1 MGRTLYLNENQN
13 NIRIRRDGPSV
24 LVKSREKADQR
35 VPVRLLGRVIIIG
48 NVMLDSASITLFAEN
63 DIPVVFMNNLSDET
77 AVVIPYNH
85 RLPKF
90 YEEQKVF
97 LDSDE
102 TIARYENWANAKRMV
117 IQVRMLEKL
126 FKFIAGK
133 VKYGIGE
140 GNYQELLSDLKPP
153 EEKWMTVSGI
163 VNNLFRGLIA
173 EHVLKAHLDP
183 HLGIVHRRH
192 NFGLV
197 LDICYIMGAES
208 DMQCLQFFRC
218 KGPAPFIL
226 KDHNGY
232 RITNEG
238 MRDIIHRFENRR
250 IVLHNLANTI
260 VDELFE
266 LMREIRA

>member
-13 NIRIRRDGPSV
+13 DLCVRRDGPSV
-24 LVKSREKADQR
+24 WVKGREKAGQR
-35 VPVRLLGRVIIIG
+35 VPARLLSRVIIIG
-48 NVMLDSASITLFAEN
+48 NVRLEAAAITLFAEN
-63 DIPVVFMNNLSDET
+63 DIPVVFMNNRSDET

-97 LDSDE
+97 LDSDV
-102 TIARYENWANAKRMV
+102 TIARYENWANTKRMV
-117 IQVRMLEKL
+117 IQVRMLKKL
-126 FKFIAGK
+126 SGFIAGR

-140 GNYQELLSDLKPP
+140 GNYQELLSDLKPS

-173 EHVLKAHLDP
+173 EHVLKAHLDL
-183 HLGIVHRRH
+183 HLGIIHRRH

-226 KDHNGY
+226 KNHNGY

-250 IVLHNLANTI
+250 IVLHNLANNI
-260 VDELFE
+260 LDELFE
-266 LMREIRA
+266 LMREIRT